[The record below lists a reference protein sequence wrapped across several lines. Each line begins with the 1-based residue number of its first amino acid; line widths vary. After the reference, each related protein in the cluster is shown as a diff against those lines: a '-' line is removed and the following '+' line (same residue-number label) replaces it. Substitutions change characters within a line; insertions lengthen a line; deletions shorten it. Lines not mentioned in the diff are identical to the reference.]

1 MNRYRPVFITACIVA
16 ALCFVAILTV
26 IFIPTTEIYGVL
38 VRALER
44 EGYSVRTAH
53 FAKAF
58 PLGIKARNLEIGDDR
73 GTLLKLDAVSARLSL
88 PNLLLGRVNINYQAE
103 IGRGT
108 VEGHIASRRD
118 MNFSLKLDDVRME
131 EIPLFQMATGAR
143 VRGNLHA
150 RADFGGEKGNYRG
163 ELRLWAKEAV
173 LNGVKIGETPLPD
186 ASYENI
192 QGLYRLKGSRG
203 TLETLSLQGSGI
215 YVRLKGEIPFVEPTA
230 SAPLNLTL
238 ELMPKP
244 AFLES
249 QKFVFL
255 LLTKYLTTPGHYTI
269 PIRGTL
275 AKPMIQ

>member
-1 MNRYRPVFITACIVA
+1 
-16 ALCFVAILTV
+16 
-26 IFIPTTEIYGVL
+26 
-38 VRALER
+38 
-44 EGYSVRTAH
+44 
-53 FAKAF
+53 
-58 PLGIKARNLEIGDDR
+58 
-73 GTLLKLDAVSARLSL
+73 
-88 PNLLLGRVNINYQAE
+88 
-103 IGRGT
+103 
-108 VEGHIASRRD
+108 
-118 MNFSLKLDDVRME
+118 
-131 EIPLFQMATGAR
+131 
-143 VRGNLHA
+143 
-150 RADFGGEKGNYRG
+150 
-163 ELRLWAKEAV
+163 LRLWAKEAV

-255 LLTKYLTTPGHYTI
+255 LLAKYLTTPGHYTI